1 MKNNKNSNLKTNAM
15 RILDKEKIKY
25 VEHDFFPLSDFEDIG
40 YEVISERTGVPMN
53 KIFKT
58 IVTIGATGT
67 YYIFVVQGIEEL
79 NLKKAAISVN
89 EKNIELINLR
99 DLEKIT
105 GYIRGG
111 CSPVGMKKL
120 FKTVYDDN
128 VRNFDTIMVSAGKRG
143 YQIELNPLDLVN
155 VTKGIISDIKSD
167 TKAIFN

>member
-1 MKNNKNSNLKTNAM
+1 MKTNKNSNVKTNAM
-15 RILDKEKIKY
+15 RLLDKGKIKY
-25 VEHDFFPLSDFEDIG
+25 TEHDFLPISETDDIG
-40 YEVISERTGVPMN
+40 YEVISERTGVPME

-58 IVTIGATGT
+58 IVTVGASGS

-79 NLKKAAISVN
+79 NLKKAAKSVG

-120 FKTVYDDN
+120 FKTVYDEN
-128 VRNFDTIMVSAGKRG
+128 IKLFDTIMVSAGKRG
-143 YQIELNPLDLVN
+143 YQIEIEPNNLVS
-155 VTKGIISDIKSD
+155 VTQGIISDIKSD
-167 TKAIFN
+167 TRGIFD